1 MKMVCVWILS
11 AEITEQQ
18 KIQTELEMR
27 RGSREKLKPE
37 GTREI
42 MSLFPTQAILNFSIF
57 LDRDRFT
64 GIKLS
69 ERQLIT

>member
-27 RGSREKLKPE
+27 RGSRKNLSQRGQEK
-37 GTREI
+37 
-42 MSLFPTQAILNFSIF
+42 
-57 LDRDRFT
+57 
-64 GIKLS
+64 
-69 ERQLIT
+69 